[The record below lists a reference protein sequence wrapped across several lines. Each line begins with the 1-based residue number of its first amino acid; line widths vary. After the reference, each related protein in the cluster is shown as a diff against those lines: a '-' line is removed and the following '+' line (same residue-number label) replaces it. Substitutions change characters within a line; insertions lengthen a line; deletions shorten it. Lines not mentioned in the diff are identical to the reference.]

1 MSGVPISLKLV
12 PIAADVL
19 SWEQHITIHQGGGG
33 VIEHGHK
40 LTELNIRDGG
50 FPYKMGEQFYLK
62 CWFLS
67 DIFNLNL
74 KGVIYAILYEFNR
87 AVHFNVKAEPWAALH
102 AKTFFSDVIGSSG
115 LIRSSLPSFGG
126 FFSVPGSGVGMANS
140 YPKKPHAQSAQYD
153 ADPGSLLPGNRG
165 ARSERGRVG

>member
-1 MSGVPISLKLV
+1 
-12 PIAADVL
+12 
-19 SWEQHITIHQGGGG
+19 
-33 VIEHGHK
+33 
-40 LTELNIRDGG
+40 
-50 FPYKMGEQFYLK
+50 MGEQFYLK

-102 AKTFFSDVIGSSG
+102 AKTFFSYVIGSSG

-126 FFSVPGSGVGMANS
+126 FFSVPGSGGGMANS
-140 YPKKPHAQSAQYD
+140 YPKEPHAQSAQYD
-153 ADPGSLLPGNRG
+153 ADPGSLLHGNRG
-165 ARSERGRVG
+165 ARHALLSERSAEHTYELQSLMRTSYADFCLKQKMHKKHN

>member
-1 MSGVPISLKLV
+1 
-12 PIAADVL
+12 
-19 SWEQHITIHQGGGG
+19 
-33 VIEHGHK
+33 
-40 LTELNIRDGG
+40 
-50 FPYKMGEQFYLK
+50 MGEQFYLK

-126 FFSVPGSGVGMANS
+126 FLSVPGSGGGMANS
-140 YPKKPHAQSAQYD
+140 YPKEPHAHSAQYED
-153 ADPGSLLPGNRG
+153 EPGSPLHGNRG
-165 ARSERGRVG
+165 ARHALLSGEITTIDRPVRAGGGGKT